1 MKQKEF
7 IEQFEKLKEQY
18 EQNQRN
24 IVTAMQD
31 LVLNYNDGNPIYHI
45 QHRDGTNSDI
55 TIKEACIDE
64 LLNVYQNVRMD
75 CEVENN
81 GERQNVF
88 RDKLMKQNKYTPDN
102 QYPNF

>member
-24 IVTAMQD
+24 IVTAMQA
-31 LVLNYNDGNPIYHI
+31 LVLKYYSCDEKQPFCAMSQTTVNDINNASYEDLCRIYNEISHNYHQSIRAGK
-45 QHRDGTNSDI
+45 NSAD
-55 TIKEACIDE
+55 
-64 LLNVYQNVRMD
+64 R
-75 CEVENN
+75 ENN
-81 GERQNVF
+81 MRRNQYG
-88 RDKLMKQNKYTPDN
+88 PDN

>member
-24 IVTAMQD
+24 VVDALKA
-31 LVLNYNDGNPIYHI
+31 LVLKYYSCDEKQSFCAMSQTTVNDISSNASYEDLYKIYNEICHDYYGRI
-45 QHRDGTNSDI
+45 RASKNSAD
-55 TIKEACIDE
+55 
-64 LLNVYQNVRMD
+64 R
-75 CEVENN
+75 ENN
-81 GERQNVF
+81 MRRNQYG
-88 RDKLMKQNKYTPDN
+88 PDN

>member
-24 IVTAMQD
+24 IVDALKA
-31 LVLNYNDGNPIYHI
+31 LVLKYYNCGEKQSFCAMSQTTVNDISSNASYEDLYKIYNEICHDYYGRI
-45 QHRDGTNSDI
+45 RASKN
-55 TIKEACIDE
+55 
-64 LLNVYQNVRMD
+64 ND
-75 CEVENN
+75 CREDNT
-81 GERQNVF
+81 G
-88 RDKLMKQNKYTPDN
+88 LNKYGPDN